1 LILKKWRWP
10 AFLGIVVL
18 VLGGYWL
25 TQAWLGPK
33 INGYTVAKGELIQT
47 IVASGKVQSPARVE
61 IASEITGTVV
71 FIPVVEGQT
80 VRKGQTLFV
89 LESNDER
96 AAVEQAMAVVDQAAA
111 RLRQI
116 RELNQP
122 VSEQTLAQAQT
133 TFDLAQKQYAR
144 SKELAEK
151 GFVSQSQLDD
161 SLRNLDIAKNQ
172 LAAAKYQANSL
183 KEQGSDYA
191 LAVSALKQ
199 AQANEQV
206 ARAKLHNTVI
216 KATSP
221 GILISRSVEQ
231 GNVVMA
237 GKILMLLSPGGK
249 TQLVVNIDEK
259 NMRYLKLGQ
268 QALVVADAYPAQRFD
283 AVLSYINPAVD
294 ATRGSVEVKLDVAA
308 PPDFLRQDMTVSVDI
323 EVARRTDTLTIALAA
338 IRDGAGTDP
347 WVMVIDNG
355 HAQRRT
361 VKLGVRGDARVEIL
375 EGLREGD
382 QVLPATGVVIKEG
395 QRVRVVNS

>member
-10 AFLGIVVL
+10 AFFGFVVL

-25 TQAWLGPK
+25 TQVWLGPK
-33 INGYTVAKGELIQT
+33 IIGYTVAKGELIQT

-71 FIPVVEGQT
+71 SIPVIEGQS
-80 VRKGQTLFV
+80 VRMGQTLVV

-96 AAVEQAMAVVDQAAA
+96 AAVEQARAVVDQAAA

-161 SLRNLDIAKNQ
+161 SLRNLDIAQNQ
-172 LAAAKYQANSL
+172 LTAAKYQANSL

-191 LAVSALKQ
+191 LAISSLKQ

-216 KATSP
+216 KATSA
-221 GILISRSVEQ
+221 GVLISRSVEQ

-268 QALVVADAYPAQRFD
+268 RALVAADAYPAQRFD
-283 AVLSYINPAVD
+283 AVLNYINPAVD

-323 EVARRTDTLTIALAA
+323 EVARRAEALTLALAA
-338 IRDGAGTDP
+338 IRDGAGTEP
-347 WVMVIDNG
+347 WVMVIENG
-355 HAQRRT
+355 RARRRP
-361 VKLGVRGDARVEIL
+361 VKLGVRGDSRVEIL

-382 QVLPATGVVIKEG
+382 QVLPATGVLIKEG
-395 QRVRVVNS
+395 KRVRVVNT

>member
-10 AFLGIVVL
+10 ALLGIVVL
-18 VLGGYWL
+18 ALGGYWL
-25 TQAWLGPK
+25 TQVWLGPK

-71 FIPVVEGQT
+71 SIPVVEGQT
-80 VRKGQTLFV
+80 VRKGQTLVV

-96 AAVEQAMAVVDQAAA
+96 AAVEQAKAVVDQAAA

-122 VSEQTLAQAQT
+122 VSEQTLAQAKT

-161 SLRNLDIAKNQ
+161 ALRNLDIAKNQ
-172 LAAAKYQANSL
+172 LAAANYQANSL

-216 KATSP
+216 KATST

-268 QALVVADAYPAQRFD
+268 HALVVADAYPAQRFD

-323 EVARRTDTLTIALAA
+323 EVARRAEALTLALAA
-338 IRDGAGTDP
+338 IRDGAGTEP

-355 HAQRRT
+355 HAQRRL
-361 VKLGVRGDARVEIL
+361 VKLGVRGDSRVEIL

-395 QRVRVVNS
+395 KRVRVVNF

>member
-1 LILKKWRWP
+1 MILKKWRWP
-10 AFLGIVVL
+10 AFFGIVVL
-18 VLGGYWL
+18 ALGGYWL
-25 TQAWLGPK
+25 TQVWLGPK

-71 FIPVVEGQT
+71 SIPVVEGQT
-80 VRKGQTLFV
+80 VRKGQTLVV

-96 AAVEQAMAVVDQAAA
+96 AAVEQAKAVVDQAAA

-144 SKELAEK
+144 SKELAAK

-161 SLRNLDIAKNQ
+161 SLRNLDIAQNQ

-191 LAVSALKQ
+191 IAESALKQ

-216 KATSP
+216 KATSA

-237 GKILMLLSPGGK
+237 GKILMLLSPGG
-249 TQLVVNIDEK
+249 TTLLVVNIDEK

-268 QALVVADAYPAQRFD
+268 RALVAADAYPAQRFD
-283 AVLSYINPAVD
+283 AQLSYINPAVD

-323 EVARRTDTLTIALAA
+323 EVARRADALTLALAA
-338 IRDGAGTDP
+338 IRDGAGTEP
-347 WVMVIDNG
+347 WVMVIEDG
-355 HAQRRT
+355 HARRRT
-361 VKLGVRGDARVEIL
+361 VKLGVRGDSRVEIL

-395 QRVRVVNS
+395 KRVRAVNS

>member
-1 LILKKWRWP
+1 MILKKWRWP
-10 AFLGIVVL
+10 AFFGIVAL

-25 TQAWLGPK
+25 TQVWLGPK
-33 INGYTVAKGELIQT
+33 INGYSVAKGELIQT

-61 IASEITGTVV
+61 IASKITGTVV
-71 FIPVVEGQT
+71 SIPVVEGQT
-80 VRKGQTLFV
+80 VRKGQTLVV

-96 AAVEQAMAVVDQAAA
+96 AVVDQAKAVVDQAAA

-116 RELNQP
+116 KELNQP

-133 TFDLAQKQYAR
+133 TFNLAQKQYAR

-161 SLRNLDIAKNQ
+161 SLRNLDIAQNQ
-172 LAAAKYQANSL
+172 LTAAKYQANSL
-183 KEQGSDYA
+183 KELGSDYA

-216 KATSP
+216 NATSA
-221 GILISRSVEQ
+221 GTLISRSVEQ

-268 QALVVADAYPAQRFD
+268 RALVAADAYPAQRFD

-323 EVARRTDTLTIALAA
+323 EVARRADALTLALAA
-338 IRDGAGTDP
+338 IRDGAGTEP
-347 WVMVIDNG
+347 WVMVVDNG
-355 HAQRRT
+355 HAQRRP
-361 VKLGVRGDARVEIL
+361 VKLGVRGDSRVEIL

-395 QRVRVVNS
+395 KRVRAVNS

>member
-10 AFLGIVVL
+10 AFFGIVVL
-18 VLGGYWL
+18 ALGGYWL
-25 TQAWLGPK
+25 TQVWLGPK

-71 FIPVVEGQT
+71 SIPVVEGQA
-80 VRKGQTLFV
+80 VRKGQTLVV

-96 AAVEQAMAVVDQAAA
+96 AAVEQAKAVVDQAAA

-144 SKELAEK
+144 SKELAAK

-161 SLRNLDIAKNQ
+161 SLRNLDIAQNQ

-191 LAVSALKQ
+191 IAESALKQ

-216 KATSP
+216 KATSA

-237 GKILMLLSPGGK
+237 GKILMLLSPGGT

-268 QALVVADAYPAQRFD
+268 RALVAADAYPAQRFD
-283 AVLSYINPAVD
+283 AQLSYINPAVD

-323 EVARRTDTLTIALAA
+323 EVARRADALTLALAA
-338 IRDGAGTDP
+338 IRDGAGTEP
-347 WVMVIDNG
+347 WVMVIEDG
-355 HAQRRT
+355 HARRRT
-361 VKLGVRGDARVEIL
+361 VKLGVRGDSRVEIL

-395 QRVRVVNS
+395 KRVRAVNS

>member
-1 LILKKWRWP
+1 M
-10 AFLGIVVL
+10 VL
-18 VLGGYWL
+18 ALGGYWL
-25 TQAWLGPK
+25 TQVWLGPK

-71 FIPVVEGQT
+71 SIPVVEGQA
-80 VRKGQTLFV
+80 VRKGQTLVV

-96 AAVEQAMAVVDQAAA
+96 AAVEQAKAVVDQAAA

-144 SKELAEK
+144 SKELAAK

-161 SLRNLDIAKNQ
+161 SLRNLDIAQNQ

-191 LAVSALKQ
+191 IAESALKQ

-216 KATSP
+216 KATSA

-237 GKILMLLSPGGK
+237 GKILMLLSPGGT

-268 QALVVADAYPAQRFD
+268 RALVAADAYPAQRFD
-283 AVLSYINPAVD
+283 AQLSYINPAVD

-323 EVARRTDTLTIALAA
+323 EVARRADALTLALAA
-338 IRDGAGTDP
+338 IRDGAGTEP
-347 WVMVIDNG
+347 WVMVIEDG
-355 HAQRRT
+355 HARRRT
-361 VKLGVRGDARVEIL
+361 VKLGVRGDSRVEIL

-395 QRVRVVNS
+395 KRVRAVNS

>member
-1 LILKKWRWP
+1 MILKKWRWP
-10 AFLGIVVL
+10 AFFGFVVL

-25 TQAWLGPK
+25 TQVWLGPK
-33 INGYTVAKGELIQT
+33 IIGYTVAKGELIQT

-71 FIPVVEGQT
+71 SIPVIEGQS
-80 VRKGQTLFV
+80 VRMGQTLVV

-96 AAVEQAMAVVDQAAA
+96 AAVEQARAVVDQAAA

-161 SLRNLDIAKNQ
+161 SLRNLDIAQNQ
-172 LAAAKYQANSL
+172 LTAAKYQANSL

-191 LAVSALKQ
+191 LAISSLKQ

-216 KATSP
+216 KATSA
-221 GILISRSVEQ
+221 GVLISRSVEQ

-268 QALVVADAYPAQRFD
+268 RALVAADAYPAQRFD
-283 AVLSYINPAVD
+283 AVLNYINPAVD

-323 EVARRTDTLTIALAA
+323 EVARRAEALTLALAA
-338 IRDGAGTDP
+338 IRDGAGTEP
-347 WVMVIDNG
+347 WVMVIENG
-355 HAQRRT
+355 RARRRP
-361 VKLGVRGDARVEIL
+361 VKLGVRGDSRVEIL

-382 QVLPATGVVIKEG
+382 QVLPATGVLIKEG
-395 QRVRVVNS
+395 KRVRVVNT

>member
-1 LILKKWRWP
+1 
-10 AFLGIVVL
+10 VVL
-18 VLGGYWL
+18 ALGGYWL
-25 TQAWLGPK
+25 TQVWLGPK

-71 FIPVVEGQT
+71 SIPVVEGQA
-80 VRKGQTLFV
+80 VRKGQTLVV

-96 AAVEQAMAVVDQAAA
+96 AAVEQAKAVVDQAAA

-144 SKELAEK
+144 SKELAAK

-161 SLRNLDIAKNQ
+161 SLRNLDIAQNQ

-191 LAVSALKQ
+191 IAESALKQ

-216 KATSP
+216 KATSA

-237 GKILMLLSPGGK
+237 GKILMLLSPGGT

-268 QALVVADAYPAQRFD
+268 RALVAADAYPAQRFD
-283 AVLSYINPAVD
+283 AQLSYINPAVD

-323 EVARRTDTLTIALAA
+323 EVARRADALTLALAA
-338 IRDGAGTDP
+338 IRDGAGTEP
-347 WVMVIDNG
+347 WVMVIEDG
-355 HAQRRT
+355 HARRRT
-361 VKLGVRGDARVEIL
+361 VKLGVRGDSRVEIL

-395 QRVRVVNS
+395 KRVRAVNS

>member
-1 LILKKWRWP
+1 MILKKWRWP
-10 AFLGIVVL
+10 AFFGIVVL
-18 VLGGYWL
+18 ALGGYWL
-25 TQAWLGPK
+25 TQVWLGPK

-71 FIPVVEGQT
+71 SIPVVEGQA
-80 VRKGQTLFV
+80 VRKGQTLVV

-96 AAVEQAMAVVDQAAA
+96 AAVEQAKAVVDQAAA

-144 SKELAEK
+144 SKELAAK

-161 SLRNLDIAKNQ
+161 SLRNLDIAQNQ

-191 LAVSALKQ
+191 IAESALKQ

-216 KATSP
+216 KATSA

-237 GKILMLLSPGGK
+237 GKILMLLSPGGT

-268 QALVVADAYPAQRFD
+268 RALVAADAYPAQRFD
-283 AVLSYINPAVD
+283 AQLSYINPAVD

-323 EVARRTDTLTIALAA
+323 EVARRADALTLALAA
-338 IRDGAGTDP
+338 IRDGAGTEP
-347 WVMVIDNG
+347 WVMVIEDG
-355 HAQRRT
+355 HARRRT
-361 VKLGVRGDARVEIL
+361 VKLGVRGDSRVEIL

-395 QRVRVVNS
+395 KRVRAVNS

>member
-1 LILKKWRWP
+1 LTLKKWRWP
-10 AFLGIVVL
+10 VFFGIVALAL
-18 VLGGYWL
+18 VGYWL
-25 TQAWLGPK
+25 PQVWLGPK
-33 INGYTVAKGELIQT
+33 INGYSVAKGELIQT

-71 FIPVVEGQT
+71 SIPVVEGQT
-80 VRKGQTLFV
+80 VRKGQTLVV

-96 AAVEQAMAVVDQAAA
+96 AAVEQAKAVVDQAAA

-144 SKELAEK
+144 SKELAAK

-161 SLRNLDIAKNQ
+161 SLRNLDIAQNQ

-191 LAVSALKQ
+191 LAESALKQ

-216 KATSP
+216 KATTA

-268 QALVVADAYPAQRFD
+268 RALVAADAYPAQRFD
-283 AVLSYINPAVD
+283 AQLSYINPAVD

-323 EVARRTDTLTIALAA
+323 EVARRAEALTLALAA
-338 IRDGAGTDP
+338 IRDGAGTEP
-347 WVMVIDNG
+347 WVMVVDKG
-355 HAQRRT
+355 RAQRRP
-361 VKLGVRGDARVEIL
+361 VKLGVRGDSRVEIL

-382 QVLPATGVVIKEG
+382 QVLPATGVLIKEG
-395 QRVRVVNS
+395 KRVRVVNS